1 MKRRSED
8 WRLGRRAELS
18 SGEIAYGVFGEGPPV
33 VLVHGT
39 PSRSYIW
46 RNVVPT
52 LADRFSVY
60 VFDLLGFGDSERRE
74 GLDVSIAAQAR
85 LLVELIEF
93 WQLEDPAIAGHD
105 IGGGIVLRAHLL
117 EKVPFARIALIDAV
131 VLRPWITPTTR
142 HVKAH
147 MDAYLTMPTE
157 VFETIVASHLRTAT
171 CRQMDEAT
179 FETYFH
185 QWRGSYGQKLYL
197 QKDAQLDE
205 EHTAEFEPLLDS
217 MRAPTQIIW
226 GECDAWLDPSFAQR
240 LWETL
245 PNSDLEL
252 IPDAGHFVMEDD
264 PGKVADV
271 LTNFL
276 AQGEERT

>member
-1 MKRRSED
+1 
-8 WRLGRRAELS
+8 
-18 SGEIAYGVFGEGPPV
+18 
-33 VLVHGT
+33 
-39 PSRSYIW
+39 
-46 RNVVPT
+46 
-52 LADRFSVY
+52 
-60 VFDLLGFGDSERRE
+60 
-74 GLDVSIAAQAR
+74 
-85 LLVELIEF
+85 VELIEF
-93 WQLEDPAIAGHD
+93 WKLEDPAIAGHD

-131 VLRPWITPTTR
+131 VLRPWVTPTTR

-147 MDAYLTMPTE
+147 MDAYLTIPIE
-157 VFETIVASHLRTAT
+157 VFEPIVASHLRTAT
-171 CRQMDEAT
+171 CHQMDEAT
-179 FETYFH
+179 FETYLY
-185 QWRGSYGQKLYL
+185 QWRGSYGQELYL

-217 MRAPTQIIW
+217 MQVPTQIVW

-240 LWETL
+240 LWEML

-252 IPDAGHFVMEDD
+252 IPDAGHFVMDD
-264 PGKVADV
+264 DSGKVADV